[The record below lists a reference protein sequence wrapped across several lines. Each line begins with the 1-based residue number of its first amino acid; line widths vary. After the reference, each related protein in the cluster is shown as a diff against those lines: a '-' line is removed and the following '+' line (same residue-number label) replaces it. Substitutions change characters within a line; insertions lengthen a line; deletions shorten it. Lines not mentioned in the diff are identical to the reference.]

1 MEKKIK
7 EATVLKGKFEEVKN
21 MCEALEELMKD
32 ELDARERQGE
42 LKGQKRG
49 EMRGIQSLIEACK
62 DLGASWKTVLGMV
75 IDKFSASK
83 DEAEEYMHLYW

>member
-1 MEKKIK
+1 MEKKTK

-49 EMRGIQSLIEACK
+49 IQSLIEACK
-62 DLGASWKTVLGMV
+62 DLGASWETVLGMV